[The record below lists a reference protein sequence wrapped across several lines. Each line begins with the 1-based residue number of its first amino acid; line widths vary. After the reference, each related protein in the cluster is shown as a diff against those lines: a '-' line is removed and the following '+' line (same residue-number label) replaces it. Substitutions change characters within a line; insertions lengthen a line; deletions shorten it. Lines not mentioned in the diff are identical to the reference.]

1 MKFSILPKSAYLRI
15 ILTYVLF
22 TAATITGV
30 LVFVYFSTVEVI
42 ENEVSEVVEAEIR
55 SLEDEYRSGGLTR
68 LRAALARR
76 VETADGDAIYLLAA
90 PNNQRIVGNLSQ
102 WPPDINTNG
111 DWTILSLYRTDT
123 QSEVLVGARAYTLG
137 LGAKILVGRDMRARR
152 DFQETLTEAMAVA
165 SILVLILALLGG
177 VIFSRLVLRRIKS
190 IDQTARFIMEGDI
203 SKRISVTEKND
214 EFDQLAT
221 TLNQMLTKVEDL
233 IEELRVATE
242 SMAHDLRSPLTRLRG
257 HLEQSQV
264 SHKDNENIE
273 KAILETDRIL
283 KDLNALLNIS
293 RLETGLSETQK
304 KEINLNDFL
313 ANIAELYMPLA
324 EENDMS
330 LSLQSPEQELKIIA
344 NAQLLAQAISNLIEN
359 AIKYAGTG
367 AAIILSANLAENSII
382 ISVADNGPGIAK
394 ENREK
399 AIERFV
405 RLSPERKDKGMG
417 LGLYLVSVI
426 TKIHNFKFML
436 EDNNPGLIANI
447 IIPNTEN

>member
-152 DFQETLTEAMAVA
+152 DFQETLTDAMAVA
-165 SILVLILALLGG
+165 SILVLILALLGA
-177 VIFSRLVLRRIKS
+177 IFQNAFPLR
-190 IDQTARFIMEGDI
+190 
-203 SKRISVTEKND
+203 
-214 EFDQLAT
+214 
-221 TLNQMLTKVEDL
+221 
-233 IEELRVATE
+233 
-242 SMAHDLRSPLTRLRG
+242 
-257 HLEQSQV
+257 
-264 SHKDNENIE
+264 
-273 KAILETDRIL
+273 
-283 KDLNALLNIS
+283 
-293 RLETGLSETQK
+293 K
-304 KEINLNDFL
+304 K
-313 ANIAELYMPLA
+313 M
-324 EENDMS
+324 MS
-330 LSLQSPEQELKIIA
+330 LTNWQQP
-344 NAQLLAQAISNLIEN
+344 LI
-359 AIKYAGTG
+359 KCLPKWKT
-367 AAIILSANLAENSII
+367 
-382 ISVADNGPGIAK
+382 
-394 ENREK
+394 
-399 AIERFV
+399 
-405 RLSPERKDKGMG
+405 
-417 LGLYLVSVI
+417 
-426 TKIHNFKFML
+426 
-436 EDNNPGLIANI
+436 
-447 IIPNTEN
+447 